1 MKPKIINLHI
11 DKIVLDGVG
20 SVNRDQ
26 LAVSLQKELHRL
38 IDSQGLH
45 GSLNQPTSIN
55 HIKARPISIGNH
67 VQEKR
72 LGNQI
77 AQSVYRGLKR

>member
-1 MKPKIINLHI
+1 MKPKTINLHI
-11 DKIVLDGVG
+11 DKIVLEGVG
-20 SVNRDQ
+20 SVNRGQ
-26 LAVSLQKELHRL
+26 LALSLQKELHRL

-55 HIKARPISIGNH
+55 YIKAKPISIGNRI
-67 VQEKR
+67 QEKR

-77 AQSVYRGLKR
+77 ANSVFRGMKR

>member
-1 MKPKIINLHI
+1 MKPKTINLHI
-11 DKIVLDGVG
+11 DKIVLEGVG
-20 SVNRDQ
+20 SVNRNQ
-26 LAVSLQKELHRL
+26 LALSLQKELHGL

-45 GSLNQPTSIN
+45 GSLNQPASIN
-55 HIKARPISIGNH
+55 HIKAKPISIGNR

-77 AQSVYRGLKR
+77 ANSVYRGLKR

>member
-1 MKPKIINLHI
+1 MKPKTINLHI
-11 DKIVLDGVG
+11 DKIILEGVG

-26 LAVSLQKELHRL
+26 LALSLQNELHRL
-38 IDSQGLH
+38 IDSQGLY

-55 HIKARPISIGNH
+55 HINARPISIGNR

-77 AQSVYRGLKR
+77 AESVYRGLKR